1 MGLNATSIRDLLLR
15 EGLFTINAKPMGGKM
30 VLLEGQSPSE
40 IEELLKTE
48 KEWFE
53 SIFLEMRKW
62 SPSKVVRERYVW
74 IRCFGIPVQAWEED
88 FFSMLASKWG
98 RMVELER
105 KTKNR
110 ERLDIGSF
118 LIATT
123 SNRCIDESIPVKV
136 GDLIVDIRVVEDPL
150 EMMGWDAGPEDSEEL
165 SSQESEEGV
174 SETFFDEVWPET
186 PQGKG
191 LADGQDGEEEDVSSQ
206 GRSIP
211 RNLRDK
217 SVGLVQQILALST
230 PSRSNSRKGKAKNKE
245 DKAEDAVLGGIRNG
259 EITKNRKEVSG
270 GGGSRLE
277 ATAVTATEEG
287 IDRVK
292 VTVRS
297 NQNLQI
303 REEDHSFLNSKYV
316 GPVTSLG
323 QAQKEKGHN
332 GQKTVQL
339 KKKKV
344 GFISP
349 KSSKLPKRGKKV
361 QERNRFSSLSE
372 EDSSEKS
379 EDCYLRSLV
388 IKNRARFADSKTEK
402 GMTSGTKGR
411 GESAIEGTGIL
422 EKKSLTSKVGKR
434 KMEVAKMF
442 CCKLPRI
449 LQNHK
454 KKRKSPQ
461 NSFDRRTQK
470 KSVKSKAEGLSRS
483 TRSTRSDL
491 QSVEPD
497 PSIDNSIS
505 DSNVHCVNRL
515 LLRYGDKVAVKLW
528 EVGKSIGV
536 TFDGEDCEMIRK
548 IGELERKDRLG
559 SEDHNHR
566 EQEGRSGGILCLWDG
581 KKFRKRSVTKG
592 AGFVAILGEWYQGD
606 VQVMVITIYSS
617 CIYREKISLWEEVW
631 NLRHSSNTELWC
643 VMGDFNTIRES
654 SERRGRSF
662 LEDCRGMEMFNT
674 WIDRMDLIDLPLIG
688 RKYSCY
694 HAGGVAMS
702 ENQNQRDWFDDNL
715 WIDLGRGDK
724 ARFWQD
730 RWVGDRKLKDL
741 FPRLFL
747 LSQNKHSLVKDCGC
761 WNQNVWSWNLGWRR
775 QLFAWE
781 EELVLHLNQIIQAKA
796 CSISIDDGWKWGSS
810 SRGLFEVKEA

>member
-1 MGLNATSIRDLLLR
+1 MRERERELERERAGKWEKGKVHSYQPRGYYKALEAESTTFFFTNIPDSYGAKEMWEIFMKWGSVGDVVIPNKRDRRGGRFGFVRFRNVGNNRVLEKDIQNIWVEGYKIRINTPKYERTSGEKRPPTTTTYNHDTRARPEAPWSRDHSDRTQVQDPWRRAVLGQGKRSPPSKEKVWGGLEYVVKAGTMARLEECYAGEVRNLEDATSIRELLLR
-15 EGLFTINAKPMGGKM
+15 EGLFTINAKPMGGNM

-62 SPSKVVRERYVW
+62 SPSEVVRERYVW

-186 PQGKG
+186 PQRKG

-211 RNLRDK
+211 RNLSDK

-245 DKAEDAVLGGIRNG
+245 EKAEDAVLGGIRNG

-277 ATAVTATEEG
+277 ATAVTASEEG

-349 KSSKLPKRGKKV
+349 KSSKLLQRGKKV

-454 KKRKSPQ
+454 KKRKSLQ

-515 LLRYGDKVAVKLW
+515 LLRYGDKVAGKLW

-559 SEDHNHR
+559 SEDHNHKD
-566 EQEGRSGGILCLWDG
+566 QEG
-581 KKFRKRSVTKG
+581 
-592 AGFVAILGEWYQGD
+592 
-606 VQVMVITIYSS
+606 VQ
-617 CIYREKISLWEEVW
+617 
-631 NLRHSSNTELWC
+631 
-643 VMGDFNTIRES
+643 
-654 SERRGRSF
+654 
-662 LEDCRGMEMFNT
+662 
-674 WIDRMDLIDLPLIG
+674 
-688 RKYSCY
+688 
-694 HAGGVAMS
+694 
-702 ENQNQRDWFDDNL
+702 
-715 WIDLGRGDK
+715 
-724 ARFWQD
+724 
-730 RWVGDRKLKDL
+730 
-741 FPRLFL
+741 
-747 LSQNKHSLVKDCGC
+747 
-761 WNQNVWSWNLGWRR
+761 
-775 QLFAWE
+775 
-781 EELVLHLNQIIQAKA
+781 
-796 CSISIDDGWKWGSS
+796 
-810 SRGLFEVKEA
+810 